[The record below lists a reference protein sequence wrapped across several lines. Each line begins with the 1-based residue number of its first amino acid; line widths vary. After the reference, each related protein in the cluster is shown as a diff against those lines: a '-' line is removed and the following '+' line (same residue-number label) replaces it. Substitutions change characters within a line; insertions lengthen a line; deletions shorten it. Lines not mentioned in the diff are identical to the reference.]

1 MTKVTEEKTKKK
13 GLFDYPEPSEDF
25 NQTIV
30 EASID
35 PHSATIKAERPTATE
50 YFRIYDR
57 SGCGDVSKVRKGII
71 IELPVK
77 NVAKQFACFGAQD
90 FYLKVKSDIGK
101 ATPVRFAYCETGG
114 GRMCVW
120 PVKEAVKNKQGNVN
134 SWNQTAN
141 QVLQV
146 GLTKWVRI
154 ISSDQL
160 GYYEGYTADEEK
172 VRTYVHAG
180 RPKFALDYQEVIE
193 KAFDGF
199 ILTPETYGTD
209 PHVKDFLGNK
219 VDITVVDNKGNK
231 INN

>member
-1 MTKVTEEKTKKK
+1 MIQDAEKTKKK

-35 PHSATIKAERPTATE
+35 PHSAAVKSERPTATE

-57 SGCGDVSKVRKGII
+57 SGCGDISKVRKGII

-77 NVAKQFACFGAQD
+77 HVSQQFACFGDQD
-90 FYLKVKSDIGK
+90 FYFKVKHDIGK

-114 GRMCVW
+114 GRMCIW
-120 PVKEAVKNKQGNVN
+120 PVKEAVKDKNGNVN
-134 SWNQTAN
+134 SWTQTAN
-141 QVLQV
+141 QILQV
-146 GLTKWVRI
+146 GLTKWIRVI
-154 ISSDQL
+154 GNMQL
-160 GYYEGYTADEEK
+160 GYYEGYSADEEK
-172 VRTYVHAG
+172 VKTYVHSG
-180 RPKFALDYQEVIE
+180 RPKFNLDYEAAIK

-199 ILTPETYGTD
+199 TLTPANYETD
-209 PHVKDFLGNK
+209 PHVRDFMGKK
-219 VDITVVDNKGNK
+219 VDTDVIKNGNK

>member
-1 MTKVTEEKTKKK
+1 MIQDAEKTKKK

-35 PHSATIKAERPTATE
+35 PHSAAVKAERPTATE

-57 SGCGDVSKVRKGII
+57 SGCGDISKVRKGII
-71 IELPVK
+71 ISLPVK
-77 NVAKQFACFGAQD
+77 HVSVQFACFGDQD
-90 FYLKVKSDIGK
+90 FYFKVKHDIGK

-114 GRMCVW
+114 GRMCIW
-120 PVKEAVKNKQGNVN
+120 SVKEAVKDKNGNVN
-134 SWNQTAN
+134 SWTQTAN
-141 QVLQV
+141 QILQV
-146 GLTKWVRI
+146 GLTKWIRVI
-154 ISSDQL
+154 GNMQL

-172 VRTYVHAG
+172 VKTYIHSG
-180 RPKFALDYQEVIE
+180 RPKFNLDYEAAIR

-199 ILTPETYGTD
+199 ILTPANYETD
-209 PHVKDFLGNK
+209 PHVKDFMGKK
-219 VDITVVDNKGNK
+219 VDTDVVKNGKK

>member
-1 MTKVTEEKTKKK
+1 MIKNEENTKKK

-35 PHSATIKAERPTATE
+35 PHSATVKAERPTATE

-57 SGCGDVSKVRKGII
+57 SGCGDISKVRKGII
-71 IELPVK
+71 ISLPVK
-77 NVAKQFACFGAQD
+77 HVSTDFACFGDQD
-90 FYLKVKSDIGK
+90 FYFKVKHDIGK

-114 GRMCVW
+114 GRMCIW
-120 PVKEAVKNKQGNVN
+120 PVKEAVKDKNGNVN
-134 SWNQTAN
+134 SWTQTAN
-141 QVLQV
+141 QILKV
-146 GLTKWVRI
+146 GLTKWIRVI
-154 ISSDQL
+154 GNMQL

-172 VRTYVHAG
+172 VKTYIHSG
-180 RPKFALDYQEVIE
+180 RPKFNLDYEAAIQ

-199 ILTPETYGTD
+199 ILTPDTYETD
-209 PHVKDFLGNK
+209 PHVKDFMGKK
-219 VDITVVDNKGNK
+219 VDTDVIKNGNK

>member
-1 MTKVTEEKTKKK
+1 MIQDAEKTKKK

-35 PHSATIKAERPTATE
+35 PHSAAVKAERPTATE
-50 YFRIYDR
+50 YFRIYDP
-57 SGCGDVSKVRKGII
+57 SGCGDISKVRKGII

-77 NVAKQFACFGAQD
+77 HVSVSFACFGSED

-120 PVKEAVKNKQGNVN
+120 PVKEAVKDKNGNTN

-141 QVLQV
+141 QILQV
-146 GLTKWVRI
+146 GLTNWVRI
-154 ISSDQL
+154 ISNNSL
-160 GYYEGYTADEEK
+160 GYYEGFTADEEK
-172 VRTYVHAG
+172 VKTYVHSG
-180 RPKFALDYQEVIE
+180 RPKFNLDYESAVT
-193 KAFDGF
+193 KAYDGF
-199 ILTPETYGTD
+199 ILTPDTYETD
-209 PHVKDFLGNK
+209 PHVKDFMGKK
-219 VDITVVDNKGNK
+219 VDITVSKNGKK